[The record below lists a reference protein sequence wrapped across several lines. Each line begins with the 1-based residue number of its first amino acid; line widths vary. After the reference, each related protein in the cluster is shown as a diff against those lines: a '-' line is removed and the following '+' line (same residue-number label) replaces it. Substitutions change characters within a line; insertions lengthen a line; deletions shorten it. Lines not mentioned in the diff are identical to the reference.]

1 MDYQSYI
8 NCIEYPAAVLSVQKA
23 PDGSCGTIHIVCAN
37 KLYKEAMGPA
47 YYDGMP
53 YYELVPQDVKFEDFC
68 FRAAIGKQKMQA
80 YVQTPALHTWTDMT
94 LFPLAGGDENLGYLT
109 FMFEFTTEPDASR
122 MASVSLE
129 AAQAVAGYCIR
140 LLGSDDFQAGVYSAL
155 HELSDFAEAAQTR
168 ILLVD
173 DQKEEVEEFGEAHNV
188 KYDDRHHSHVAL
200 PYDLVRTWEP
210 MVAGSNCV
218 LVKDA
223 HDMQRLALR
232 NPQWVQSLQSYDIH
246 SLALVPM
253 RHRKK
258 IIGYLYLINFNTD
271 KLVEVKERIEM
282 MAYILS
288 TEIANHQLMRRLE
301 WVSTLD
307 DLTGIK
313 NRNSMQETMRQ
324 LEEGEHLRTLGIV
337 NMDLNELKKVN
348 DTLGHVAGDNVIV
361 YAAEIVKEIYGTEEL
376 YRPGGDEFLVIM
388 KGKSK
393 EVFDRKLQALME
405 RRERDPQF
413 NIAIGHSWTVEGE
426 RELAEAF
433 LIADR
438 GMYQDKKEYYQRFPE
453 KDRRLNKT

>member
-23 PDGSCGTIHIVCAN
+23 PDGSCGAIHIVCAN

-94 LFPLAGGDENLGYLT
+94 LFPLAG
-109 FMFEFTTEPDASR
+109 
-122 MASVSLE
+122 
-129 AAQAVAGYCIR
+129 
-140 LLGSDDFQAGVYSAL
+140 
-155 HELSDFAEAAQTR
+155 
-168 ILLVD
+168 
-173 DQKEEVEEFGEAHNV
+173 
-188 KYDDRHHSHVAL
+188 
-200 PYDLVRTWEP
+200 
-210 MVAGSNCV
+210 
-218 LVKDA
+218 
-223 HDMQRLALR
+223 
-232 NPQWVQSLQSYDIH
+232 
-246 SLALVPM
+246 
-253 RHRKK
+253 
-258 IIGYLYLINFNTD
+258 
-271 KLVEVKERIEM
+271 
-282 MAYILS
+282 
-288 TEIANHQLMRRLE
+288 
-301 WVSTLD
+301 
-307 DLTGIK
+307 
-313 NRNSMQETMRQ
+313 
-324 LEEGEHLRTLGIV
+324 
-337 NMDLNELKKVN
+337 
-348 DTLGHVAGDNVIV
+348 DNVIV
-361 YAAEIVKEIYGTEEL
+361 YAAEIGKEIYGTEEL